1 MVLYTSL
8 RQRQLRTDAPK
19 KMKSPHR
26 IDCPN
31 TNLSRLMLLIVQRPE
46 GKASVSQ
53 HIEHLFAALDCV
65 QLDRSIY
72 TLPTGPERDEGLRR
86 LAKECSTAGGSV
98 WLFAE
103 LDDEARAEKYRPLRD
118 CSEQYAEAVMA
129 WREGRGTLPELK
141 PGELLRL

>member
-1 MVLYTSL
+1 MLTES
-8 RQRQLRTDAPK
+8 
-19 KMKSPHR
+19 MKSPHC
-26 IDCPN
+26 IDSLN
-31 TNLSRLMLLIVQRPE
+31 ANLPRLMLLIVQRPE

-53 HIEHLFAALDCV
+53 HIEHLFSALDCV

-86 LAKECSTAGGSV
+86 LAKESTAAGGSV

-103 LDDEARAEKYRPLRD
+103 LDDEARAEKTYRPLRD
-118 CSEQYAEAVMA
+118 CSEQYAGAVMA
-129 WREGRGTLPELK
+129 WREGRDALPELK